1 MPLLLRK
8 NLSYSMQISLKNTK
22 DNKNWISINFIWAVI
37 VFTPIGLT
45 YLPTVPQYSIIRKKV
60 HYSGKLSFV
69 ETEHEWRKS
78 YKKNVDFNQGFP
90 QKVQFRCFSHTYPVI
105 SKNFT
110 NFPLFWP
117 LCYYL
122 TNLPPASFAFAIWKC
137 IYV

>member
-1 MPLLLRK
+1 
-8 NLSYSMQISLKNTK
+8 MQISLKNTK

-60 HYSGKLSFV
+60 HYSGKLSYV

-78 YKKNVDFNQGFP
+78 YKKTLISTKDFL
-90 QKVQFRCFSHTYPVI
+90 KRCNFVASLTLNYPVI

>member
-1 MPLLLRK
+1 
-8 NLSYSMQISLKNTK
+8 MQISLKNTK

-60 HYSGKLSFV
+60 HFQGNCLLLKRNISKEKVTKNPLISTKDFLKRCNFV
-69 ETEHEWRKS
+69 ASLTL
-78 YKKNVDFNQGFP
+78 N
-90 QKVQFRCFSHTYPVI
+90 YPVI